1 VPRHDALI
9 ALATQITPRLD
20 AQFTLQHVADTEPSE
35 FAPTMNKVG
44 DYTLFHINATYA
56 VTDSVDAF
64 LRVENLFDEDYETAG
79 GFNTAGRAAYAGLRA
94 SF

>member
-1 VPRHDALI
+1 
-9 ALATQITPRLD
+9 
-20 AQFTLQHVADTEPSE
+20 
-35 FAPTMNKVG
+35 MNKVG